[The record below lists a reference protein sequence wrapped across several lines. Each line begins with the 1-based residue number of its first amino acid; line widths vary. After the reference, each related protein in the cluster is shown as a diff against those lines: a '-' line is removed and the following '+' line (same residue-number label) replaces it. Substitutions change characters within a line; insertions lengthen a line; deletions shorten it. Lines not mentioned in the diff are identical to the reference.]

1 MRATLLLLTFNQE
14 SFVREAAL
22 SCLAQDCEP
31 IEIIFSDDA
40 SSDQTFQVLQEIAQ
54 SYTGPHRLIV
64 RRNETNAGIGEHY
77 NQLIELA
84 GGSLLV
90 TAAGDDVS
98 EVSRVR
104 TVLAAWDQADQ
115 VPDLISSDLV
125 SIGDRGETL
134 HRITVDDLNGWQ
146 SPSQWLNQRPYVV
159 GAGHAFTKRLH
170 QRFGPFLKHLSYE
183 DQVMALRAS
192 CLGGGLTIRE
202 PLVKYRAG
210 GLSGRQKSF
219 ENGEA
224 YRRYLLK
231 RHSSHLGMYE
241 QVQAD
246 LTMFGMPELFPRKMR
261 ARLTRARVFVA
272 MLQAPSMRVRMGI
285 VRQYPSKNVSAF
297 VACMQAFSIA
307 SAPGLFAW
315 RSRVFTS
322 RP

>member
-14 SFVREAAL
+14 SFAREAAL

-54 SYTGPHRLIV
+54 SYTGPHRLKV

-77 NQLIELA
+77 NQLIDLA

-104 TVLAAWDQADQ
+104 KVLAAWDQANQ
-115 VPDLISSDLV
+115 VPDLISADLV
-125 SIGDRGETL
+125 SIGESGETL
-134 HRITVDDLNGWQ
+134 RRIMVDDLSDWQ
-146 SPSQWLNQRPYVV
+146 SPEQWLKKRPYVV

-210 GLSGRQKSF
+210 GLSGREKSF

-231 RHSSHLGMYE
+231 RHSSHLGLYE

-246 LTMFGMPELFPRKMR
+246 LMMFGTPESFPRKMR
-261 ARLTRARVFVA
+261 ARLARASVFVA
-272 MLQAPSMRVRMGI
+272 MLQAPSTRVRLGI
-285 VRQYPSKNVSAF
+285 VRQHFFKNIISC
-297 VACMQAFSIA
+297 VACIQALPIA

-315 RSRVFTS
+315 RSRAFTL